1 MSSILLF
8 GADGQVG
15 WQLQRALAP
24 LGTVQALDR
33 AECDLA
39 DVEAVRRIIRA
50 AAPAYIINAS
60 AYTAVD
66 KAESEAEL
74 AQTINA
80 EVAAAMAEEAKALN
94 ALLVHYSTDY
104 VYDGNKDTP
113 YVESDATNPQSVYGR
128 SKRDG
133 ELAIAASGCRALVF
147 RTSWVF
153 AARGHN
159 FVKTILRLAAER
171 DALRVVADQVGSPTS
186 ADLIADVTA
195 QVLQIL
201 RQRDSAP
208 AGMEVYHLV
217 SANPV
222 SWHDFACAIV
232 ATAQATPGFCLKAT
246 PAAIAP
252 ISTADYPLP
261 APRPANSR
269 LSTAKLAADFGL
281 EMPDWQPYL
290 ARMLDQLGRE
300 QSARN

>member
-24 LGTVQALDR
+24 LGTVRALDR

-39 DVEAVRRIIRA
+39 DVDGVRRIIRE
-50 AAPAYIINAS
+50 AAPDYIINAS

-66 KAESEAEL
+66 KAESEPEL
-74 AQTINA
+74 AHLINA
-80 EVAAAMAEEAKALN
+80 KVVGVMAEEARRAES
-94 ALLVHYSTDY
+94 LLVHYSTDY
-104 VYDGNKDTP
+104 VYDGNKDAP
-113 YVESDATNPQSVYGR
+113 YLETDATNPQSAYGR
-128 SKRDG
+128 SKREG
-133 ELAIAASGCRALVF
+133 EEAIEASGCCALVF

-171 DALRVVADQVGSPTS
+171 DSLRVVADQVGSPTS

-195 QVLQIL
+195 QALQIL
-201 RQRDSAP
+201 LQREETP
-208 AGMEVYHLV
+208 AGMELYHLV

-222 SWHDFACAIV
+222 SWHAFASAIV
-232 ATAQATPGFCLKAT
+232 DTARRTQGFNLKAGS
-246 PAAIAP
+246 ADIAP
-252 ISTADYPLP
+252 ITTADYPLP

-269 LSTAKLAADFGL
+269 LSTAKLAAHFGL

-290 ARMLDQLGRE
+290 TRMLDQLGRE
-300 QSARN
+300 QPVRN